1 MRLPYTPNPPSFT
14 NDDDKAI
21 LERVKAR
28 RGEMGLI
35 PLDLTLLHAPK
46 IADGWNSLLGAVR
59 TRNSLP
65 AALYVHR

>member
-1 MRLPYTPNPPSFT
+1 MRLPYTSNPPQFD
-14 NDDDKAI
+14 NDDDKAV

-46 IADGWNSLLGAVR
+46 IADGK
-59 TRNSLP
+59 
-65 AALYVHR
+65 